1 MQIIILMIGIGKV
14 ELDFIKKQLKLVI
27 IGLLILFIGVD
38 ILKLVNGNCNTS
50 RKDSDGAYMDFLRG
64 TILEKNEKEDTLM
77 VQLHN
82 SSSNAEYFVQD
93 KVMLDCSQY
102 WISIR
107 DLSLGDDIEFYF
119 FKTSIEGNSVKVQYI
134 EQIID

>member
-1 MQIIILMIGIGKV
+1 MKIIILMIGIGKV
-14 ELDFIKKQLKLVI
+14 ELDFIKKQL
-27 IGLLILFIGVD
+27 
-38 ILKLVNGNCNTS
+38 
-50 RKDSDGAYMDFLRG
+50 LRG

>member
-1 MQIIILMIGIGKV
+1 M

-64 TILEKNEKEDTLM
+64 TILEKIKKEDTLM